1 MDKLEGRHAFI
12 TGGASGIGLGIARA
26 FLEAGM
32 TITIADFRKDHIDSA
47 MALFES
53 IQKARDVHAV
63 ELDVTDR
70 ASFAR
75 VADEVYAKFGGVH
88 VLVNNAGVGILGP
101 IATASFSDWDLGLD
115 VNIGGVVNG
124 VTTFLPR
131 MIAQGTGGH
140 VVNTASM
147 SAISPS
153 PRDSTIYATTK
164 AAIMAMTEAMQEE
177 LADHNIG
184 VSVLLPGP
192 FKTNIREVGRNRA
205 ARYRNESGY
214 GAVEE
219 RLAAREDASDWLDP
233 LEAGHMVRDAIR
245 ENRLYVIT
253 HGEFKGWA
261 ESKFEDILA
270 AYPPPRDP
278 ERAKAMGRRRPVRK
292 A

>member
-1 MDKLEGRHAFI
+1 MNEQ
-12 TGGASGIGLGIARA
+12 SLGHM
-26 FLEAGM
+26 F
-32 TITIADFRKDHIDSA
+32 F
-47 MALFES
+47 
-53 IQKARDVHAV
+53 
-63 ELDVTDR
+63 DR
-70 ASFAR
+70 AKLHAAGAAFRVKKNGAYVDVGYREAAERVNAIAAGLMTVPGGLAR
-75 VADEVYAKFGGVH
+75 R
-88 VLVNNAGVGILGP
+88 AGVGILGP

-124 VTTFLPR
+124 ITTFLPR

-140 VVNTASM
+140 IVNTASL

-164 AAIMAMTEAMQEE
+164 AAIMAMSEAMQEE
-177 LADHNIG
+177 LADHGIG

-205 ARYRNESGY
+205 ARYQSESGY
-214 GAVEE
+214 RAVEE

-233 LEAGHMVRDAIR
+233 LEAGYMVRDAILQ
-245 ENRLYVIT
+245 NRLYVIT

-278 ERAKAMGRRRPVRK
+278 ERAKAMGRRRPIRK
-292 A
+292 T

>member
-1 MDKLEGRHAFI
+1 MDRLEGRHAFI

-26 FLEAGM
+26 LLEAGM
-32 TITIADFRKDHIDSA
+32 TVTIADFRKDHIDTA

-53 IQKARDVHAV
+53 IQKMRAVHAI

-70 ASFAR
+70 ARFAAA
-75 VADEVYAKFGGVH
+75 ADEVYAKFGAVH

-124 VTTFLPR
+124 ITTFLPR

-140 VVNTASM
+140 IVNTASL

-164 AAIMAMTEAMQEE
+164 AAIMAMSEAMQEE
-177 LADHNIG
+177 LADHGIG

-205 ARYRNESGY
+205 ARYQSESGY
-214 GAVEE
+214 RAVEE

-233 LEAGHMVRDAIR
+233 LEAGYMVRDAILQ
-245 ENRLYVIT
+245 NRLYVIT